1 MDAIAKS
8 RAEAG
13 PCRNKPKTAT
23 ALTDEQ
29 KAQFEKDRQFLEL
42 IEAGQMDD
50 VRAMLDA
57 GQAINVGKES
67 GESTMHLAIYGCC
80 RRQSSDKEIIEL
92 LVKRGAFVD
101 YADNTGKR
109 PINVCCE
116 MQEWGVPFAKV
127 LLALQDK
134 DGNKVVDLSTLNS
147 YTQNN
152 LLHDCAWV
160 GNTACMDLLLKTKAF
175 DERLEERNKEGKTVL
190 HVASIRSPKT
200 VVELLINAGC
210 DMKATEANK
219 RRLSKETPDMM
230 AASVG
235 RDDTAEYAQEHN
247 NDHRCSLLP
256 SHAFSLSLSLSLH
269 TRRYL
274 KSIMKKNVN
283 AVRAAIAMSKAGGGL
298 PVKAAE

>member
-247 NDHRCSLLP
+247 NGPALLFSP
-256 SHAFSLSLSLSLH
+256 RLTPSLSLSTH
-269 TRRYL
+269 
-274 KSIMKKNVN
+274 
-283 AVRAAIAMSKAGGGL
+283 AGTSNRL
-298 PVKAAE
+298 